1 MDVLRAL
8 CTVRGFA
15 RSLSV
20 PVLIRATSPIRV
32 PDHHVLCI
40 DLVCER
46 CPVGMLMALRLK
58 RLRENVSRETH
69 APL

>member
-1 MDVLRAL
+1 MGVLRAL

-40 DLVCER
+40 D
-46 CPVGMLMALRLK
+46 
-58 RLRENVSRETH
+58 
-69 APL
+69 